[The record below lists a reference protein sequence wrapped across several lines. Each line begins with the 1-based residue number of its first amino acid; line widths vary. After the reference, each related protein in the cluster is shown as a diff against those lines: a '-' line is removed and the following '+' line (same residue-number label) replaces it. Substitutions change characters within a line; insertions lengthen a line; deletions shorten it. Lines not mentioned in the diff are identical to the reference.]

1 MSTKFNMQNQFDYA
15 IVGGGCIGVSIA
27 LALQREW
34 PNAKIILFEGSE
46 TKTASKDT
54 SKIIR
59 TPYMDEEYV
68 SLAEEAKEKW
78 ETKLPYRNFYRKT
91 GWIQVVRGDNYKPFF
106 KYPEERLIKVEDL
119 SDMVRSRHPPQLGAG
134 EELWLME
141 DIGVADS
148 ALVLEAVAMEAADQ
162 GVIRQRNDV
171 SKLLITDG
179 VCHGVECVGG
189 ISIAARTTIV
199 ATGPWTPAL
208 LESSRIQLPHDF
220 QDGFLRV
227 TAIGVATLSLD
238 EDEYERFK
246 SMPILVTEQGM
257 LKSLI

>member
-54 SKIIR
+54 CKIIR

-68 SLAEEAKEKW
+68 SLAKEAKEQW

-106 KYPEERLIKVEDL
+106 KYPEERSIKVEDL
-119 SDMVRSRHPPQLGAG
+119 TDMVRSRGPPQLDAG

-162 GVIRQRNDV
+162 GVIRQRKDV

-179 VCHGVECVGG
+179 VCHGVQCVDG
-189 ISIAARTTIV
+189 ISIATKTTIV

-220 QDGFLRV
+220 QDGFFGV
-227 TAIGVATLSLD
+227 TAIGVATLPLD

-257 LKSLI
+257 FKSLV

>member
-1 MSTKFNMQNQFDYA
+1 MSFLIACALEVSLTQTRLRSY
-15 IVGGGCIGVSIA
+15 IGVSIA

-34 PNAKIILFEGSE
+34 PNAKIILFEGCE
-46 TKTASKDT
+46 TKTTSKDT

-59 TPYMDEEYV
+59 TPYMDQEYV
-68 SLAEEAKEKW
+68 SLADEAKENW

-119 SDMVRSRHPPQLGAG
+119 SDMVHSRDPPQLDAG
-134 EELWLME
+134 EELWLIE

-162 GVIRQRNDV
+162 GVIRQRKDV

-189 ISIAARTTIV
+189 ISIAAKTTIV
-199 ATGPWTPAL
+199 ATGAWTPAL
-208 LESSRIQLPHDF
+208 LESSRVQLPYDF
-220 QDGFLRV
+220 QDGFFGV
-227 TAIGVATLSLD
+227 TAIGIATLPLD

-246 SMPILVTEQGM
+246 SMPIL
-257 LKSLI
+257 I